1 MLSALWW
8 PVEGQD
14 GGRKVGCVVN
24 RPVEELLVSRREDGA
39 VVEVTFNRPHRHNA
53 FTSVMYD
60 GLQRLVEELG
70 QEDAAR
76 VVVFRG
82 AGAMAFAAGNEIG
95 EFADLAAGERAGAAM
110 LAYEGR
116 VRTLLADVGRLPQVT
131 VAAIDGL
138 CVGGGLAVA
147 TYCDLRVATSASRFG
162 YPIARTLG
170 NALSRPLLERCVH
183 VFGESVTRQMLL
195 ASRLVDARRAYEL
208 GALTAVVDSRADLDR
223 EVAALAE
230 GLLRAAP
237 ITLRATKEQLGQ
249 ITAYA
254 GDVEHDE
261 RLLERVYGGPAFREG
276 VRAFLAKERPDFG
289 AVSQ

>member
-1 MLSALWW
+1 MSA
-8 PVEGQD
+8 QHA
-14 GGRKVGCVVN
+14 
-24 RPVEELLVSRREDGA
+24 EELLVTRREDGA

-60 GLQRLVEELG
+60 GLRALFAQLIQDG
-70 QEDAAR
+70 TAR

-95 EFADLAAGERAGAAM
+95 EFAEMTEGAQGV
-110 LAYEGR
+110 AYEGR
-116 VRTLLADVGRLPQVT
+116 VRRLLSDLGRLPQVSI
-131 VAAIDGL
+131 AAVDGL

-147 TYCDLRVATSASRFG
+147 TYCDLRLATSTSRFG

-195 ASRLVDARRAYEL
+195 ASRLLDARRAYEL
-208 GALTAVVDSRADLDR
+208 GALLAVCDSRADLDR
-223 EVAALAE
+223 ELDALVA
-230 GLLRAAP
+230 GLLQAAP
-237 ITLRATKEQLGQ
+237 STVRTTKEQLAD

-254 GDVEHDE
+254 GDMEHDE
-261 RLLERVYGGPAFREG
+261 RLLERAYGSAAFREG
-276 VRAFLAKERPDFG
+276 VRAFLAKEKPDFAG
-289 AVSQ
+289 LV

>member
-1 MLSALWW
+1 MTAHH
-8 PVEGQD
+8 PA
-14 GGRKVGCVVN
+14 
-24 RPVEELLVSRREDGA
+24 EELLVARREDGA

-60 GLQRLVEELG
+60 GLRALFAELAG
-70 QEDAAR
+70 DGAAR

-82 AGAMAFAAGNEIG
+82 AGAMAFAAGNEIA
-95 EFADLAAGERAGAAM
+95 EFADMTEGVQAV
-110 LAYEGR
+110 AYEGR
-116 VRTLLADVGRLPQVT
+116 VRNLLTDLARLPQVS
-131 VAAIDGL
+131 VAAVDGL

-147 TYCDLRVATSASRFG
+147 TYCDLRLATTSSRFG

-208 GALTAVVDSRADLDR
+208 GALLAVCESRHDLDR
-223 EVAALAE
+223 EVDTLVA
-230 GLLRAAP
+230 GLLQAAP
-237 ITLRATKEQLGQ
+237 TTLATTKAQLAD

-254 GDVEHDE
+254 GDLEHDE
-261 RLLERVYGGPAFREG
+261 RLLARAYGSPAFREG
-276 VRAFLAKERPDFG
+276 VRAFLAKEKPDFRG
-289 AVSQ
+289 LV